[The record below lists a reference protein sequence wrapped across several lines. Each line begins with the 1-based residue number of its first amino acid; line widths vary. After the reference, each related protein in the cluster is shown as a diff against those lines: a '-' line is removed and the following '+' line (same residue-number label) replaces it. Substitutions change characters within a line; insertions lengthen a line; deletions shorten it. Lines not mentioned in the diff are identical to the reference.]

1 MSSRTECP
9 YCGAIHGPKCP
20 LVKAFEYHPDGAVKR
35 VEFYAPNDYGPLY
48 GLDRLK
54 PAEVPYS
61 PTSPRFTTT
70 WAVGDKYVGG

>member
-1 MSSRTECP
+1 MTQRTECP

-20 LVKAFEYHPDGAVKR
+20 LVKAFEYHQDGTVKR

-48 GLDRLK
+48 SS
-54 PAEVPYS
+54 AS
-61 PTSPRFTTT
+61 PLFTTT